1 MLAASPIIAKHFA
14 QISGGLFYVLLLV
27 LQRELKNFF
36 SIVFK
41 RLLDNLKASDEYDD
55 DGQSSNSDVKMH
67 PASSKNPIVN
77 QGYFNRIECKN
88 NKGPCNSV
96 CKSISKTLLATSN
109 NSYLTSPLLNNKIY
123 KLRMPKVNKK
133 S

>member
-1 MLAASPIIAKHFA
+1 M
-14 QISGGLFYVLLLV
+14 

-55 DGQSSNSDVKMH
+55 DGQSLNSDVKMH

-96 CKSISKTLLATSN
+96 CKSISKKLCLL
-109 NSYLTSPLLNNKIY
+109 PLII
-123 KLRMPKVNKK
+123 PT
-133 S
+133 

>member
-1 MLAASPIIAKHFA
+1 M
-14 QISGGLFYVLLLV
+14 

-41 RLLDNLKASDEYDD
+41 RLLDNLKASDDYD
-55 DGQSSNSDVKMH
+55 DGQSSDSDVEMQCTLT
-67 PASSKNPIVN
+67 PQKNPIVN

-96 CKSISKTLLATSN
+96 CISISKT
-109 NSYLTSPLLNNKIY
+109 
-123 KLRMPKVNKK
+123 
-133 S
+133 

>member
-1 MLAASPIIAKHFA
+1 M
-14 QISGGLFYVLLLV
+14 

-55 DGQSSNSDVKMH
+55 DGQSLNSDVKMH
-67 PASSKNPIVN
+67 PASSKNLIVN

-109 NSYLTSPLLNNKIY
+109 NSYLTSPLVNNKIY